1 MIAKFEK
8 HELNRGTFN
17 SGFCTGRGNSTHVA
31 TMTEKEYQVS
41 GVALKFGTTKAIVS
55 VCVCQDQLEIWKLNR
70 RMQKAVYDAKP
81 EVKAKK
87 AAYRAK
93 PEVKAKQAAYNAK
106 PEVKAKQAA
115 YNAKPAARA
124 KQLAHQRKPAARAK
138 QLARQRAKNCIGFP
152 CIFKKHGR
160 KLSVSGIRSE
170 LGKLHVVPCG
180 NKDAMHRQYEDAL

>member
-1 MIAKFEK
+1 MIAEFEK

-41 GVALKFGTTKAIVS
+41 GVALKFGTTVY
-55 VCVCQDQLEIWKLNR
+55 VCQDQLEIWKLNR
-70 RMQKAVYDAKP
+70 RMKQAV
-81 EVKAKK
+81 
-87 AAYRAK
+87 YRAK
-93 PEVKAKQAAYNAK
+93 PA
-106 PEVKAKQAA
+106 VKAKQAA
-115 YNAKPAARA
+115 YNAKPAVKA
-124 KQLAHQRKPAARAK
+124 KQAAYRAKPAAKANKAAYNAAYNAK
-138 QLARQRAKNCIGFP
+138 PAVKAAHTACQRAKNCIGFP

-180 NKDAMHRQYEDAL
+180 NKDAMHRQYEDALSLEQ